1 MSTPWVIIAVNF
13 CASNHNGRRQ
23 AHPVR
28 RGTLIAWGGD
38 RLTPLAAGRD
48 RFARHYGRHT
58 RIVGAKTRGCVSC
71 FHKLICFATAHI
83 DNASSLRMVSMLVS
97 HYRLECS
104 DVVKP
109 ASAVEVSLH
118 HHMWRLY
125 SVAERVQAC
134 LRSNPAKLV
143 AASSC
148 RTPSAR
154 DAISLSLWNS
164 EDAVEIVPF
173 DADRNHRSISTDRF
187 IHAVLNDVDDLEG
200 FIELLFC
207 SCYGPQ
213 HESTEIR
220 RGDDMFAE
228 VEFVYGSRHGD
239 TNYKRVCS
247 LSPNA
252 YEV

>member
-1 MSTPWVIIAVNF
+1 MGIIAVNF

-28 RGTLIAWGGD
+28 LSTLIAWGGD

-48 RFARHYGRHT
+48 RFARHNGRHT

-118 HHMWRLY
+118 HHMWRMY
-125 SVAERVQAC
+125 SVAERVNAC
-134 LRSNPAKLV
+134 PRSNPAKRI
-143 AASSC
+143 AAPSC
-148 RTPSAR
+148 PTLP
-154 DAISLSLWNS
+154 AIPITAMSLWNG
-164 EDAVEIVPF
+164 EDAVEIATF
-173 DADRNHRSISTDRF
+173 DAHRFKREIFQGRLLD
-187 IHAVLNDVDDLEG
+187 AVNRDVNFVEC
-200 FIELLFC
+200 FIELLFRSC
-207 SCYGPQ
+207 STPANK
-213 HESTEIR
+213 SIEIH
-220 RGDDMFAE
+220 RGHDLMSVE
-228 VEFVYGSRHGD
+228 EEFV
-239 TNYKRVCS
+239 
-247 LSPNA
+247 
-252 YEV
+252 